1 MSKPR
6 VPVLGSVARIG
17 RLTRVEMFKLIG
29 HKLFPCIL
37 GITLVLTVG
46 LAVVG
51 MGFSRGGA
59 SVRFSNYSLW
69 VVSSTYALRIAIIIL
84 VAQAAMSM
92 SSEAGSR
99 TLNTILSRPIRRVE
113 FITAKVLSLVVATV
127 LVFLVSGLAGF
138 VMGGFV
144 KNPLARGRAVTTE
157 SGEIEWQPSGG
168 WPSYDDAVDP
178 LYPDT
183 VMATRGEV
191 IGTILKG
198 YVLLLVPALAAV
210 FVGFLIG
217 TLIDSSGLAIGL
229 SIGLSVTLVIGE
241 FSPFLFV
248 DYVGRFTYFN
258 PLPELATVMANAG
271 KGTAPVWDKVLS
283 GVGISSL
290 YVAGS
295 LLLSYLFFCRR
306 DVTL

>member
-17 RLTRVEMFKLIG
+17 RLTRVEMFKLVG

-51 MGFSRGGA
+51 MGFSTGGA

-69 VVSSTYALRIAIIIL
+69 VVSSTYALRIAVIIL

-113 FITAKVLSLVVATV
+113 FITAKVLSLVLATM
-127 LVFLVSGLAGF
+127 LVFLVSGVAGF

-144 KNPLARGRAVTTE
+144 KDPLAQGRAVTTE
-157 SGEIEWQPSGG
+157 SGETEWQPSRG

-178 LYPDT
+178 LYRDT

-191 IGTILKG
+191 IGTIVKG
-198 YVLLLVPALAAV
+198 YALLLVPALAAV
-210 FVGFLIG
+210 FVGFMIG

-229 SIGLSVTLVIGE
+229 AVGLSVTLVIGE

-248 DYVGRFTYFN
+248 DYVGRFTYLN